1 MNDLQV
7 DASGDCDVY
16 LPNEL
21 SYVGKRCMIVNT
33 AQGLSRVPITTYI
46 KVQGASRIL
55 GVSLSQTQIDNGEYC
70 NKIGFFGGYVELLGV
85 VISVGTS
92 TEITKVCHW
101 MVIGMS
107 GTYLDTYLTT

>member
-1 MNDLQV
+1 MATQKPSKPNV
-7 DASGDCDVY
+7 T
-16 LPNEL
+16 LPNNF
-21 SYVGKRCMIVNT
+21 G
-33 AQGLSRVPITTYI
+33 
-46 KVQGASRIL
+46 
-55 GVSLSQTQIDNGEYC
+55 GVKTPYTQTQIDNGEYC